1 MEYGSGVAQVR
12 TASCSDPALIWEF
25 GMRISDFNAE
35 PRPIRN
41 PRSEIRN
48 MNDLP
53 RASLYEKALVLLGS
67 RHKYICEG
75 TSMNPTLRDGEVV
88 LVDREATTIEV
99 GDIVVAKHPIEQSSE
114 VVKRVSRINERGHY
128 FLIGDNPDDS
138 TDSRHYGAVTREY
151 IKGKVV
157 ARMGS

>member
-1 MEYGSGVAQVR
+1 
-12 TASCSDPALIWEF
+12 
-25 GMRISDFNAE
+25 
-35 PRPIRN
+35 
-41 PRSEIRN
+41 

-53 RASLYEKALVLLGS
+53 KASYFEMALVFLGT

-75 TSMNPTLRDGEVV
+75 PSMNPTLRDGEVV
-88 LVDREATTIEV
+88 LVDREAPVNV
-99 GDIVVAKHPIEQSSE
+99 GDIVVAKHPIEQNSE
-114 VVKRVSRINERGHY
+114 VVKRVERINERGHY

-157 ARMGS
+157 ARMS

>member
-1 MEYGSGVAQVR
+1 MTRIKNHLTCIA
-12 TASCSDPALIWEF
+12 F
-25 GMRISDFNAE
+25 G
-35 PRPIRN
+35 
-41 PRSEIRN
+41 

-53 RASLYEKALVLLGS
+53 NASIYEMALVFLGS

-88 LVDREATTIEV
+88 LVDRDAKIEV
-99 GDIVVAKHPIEQSSE
+99 GDIVVAKHPLEQNSE
-114 VVKRVSRINERGHY
+114 VVKRVERINQRGHY
-128 FLIGDNPDDS
+128 FLMGDNPDDS

-157 ARMGS
+157 ARMG